1 MIRPTMTPR
10 ARALETARR
19 QVLEQVARR
28 GTVPLAEL
36 ATGWPHTRHHA
47 RLVVRDLSRD
57 GLVAFARRLEDRAPV
72 LALTD
77 DGRRTLGVDRPS

>member
-1 MIRPTMTPR
+1 MIRPNGTRR
-10 ARALETARR
+10 AGALETARR
-19 QVLEQVARR
+19 QVLGQVARR
-28 GTVPLAEL
+28 GAVPLAEL
-36 ATGWPHTRHHA
+36 ATGWPQTRHQT

-77 DGRRTLGVDRPS
+77 DGRQTLGVDRAS